1 MTRHENRPIIAQ
13 TESPSQQEDGIWAC
27 KTLMLVRVIGKR
39 KRYSGYRLHAK
50 SFIRSGMSL
59 SGAKCFS
66 DRMYLSK
73 RPNDRAARKRQI
85 RTGKTPFYAP
95 ECTVYCKA
103 LRGAQTRR
111 LNIPATTP
119 QSQRPSRFSAATA
132 ELAFWPLNSSSSV
145 IAM

>member
-1 MTRHENRPIIAQ
+1 MTRHENRPIITQ

-27 KTLMLVRVIGKR
+27 KTLMLVRVIGKS
-39 KRYSGYRLHAK
+39 KRCSGYQLHAK
-50 SFIRSGMSL
+50 SFIRL

-66 DRMYLSK
+66 DGMYLSR

-85 RTGKTPFYAP
+85 RSGKRPFYAP
-95 ECTVYCKA
+95 EYTVYRKA
-103 LRGAQTRR
+103 LRVAQTLR